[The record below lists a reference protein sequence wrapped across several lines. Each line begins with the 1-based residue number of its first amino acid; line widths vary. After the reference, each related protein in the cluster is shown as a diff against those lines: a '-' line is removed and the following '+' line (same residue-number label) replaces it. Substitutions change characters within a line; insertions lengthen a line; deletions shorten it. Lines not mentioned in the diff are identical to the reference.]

1 MDNIKENIEEYFRES
16 GELKINLATN
26 DEFIES
32 VVKGAECIK
41 DALHAGKKLLVGGN
55 GGSAADAQ
63 HFATE
68 FTGRF
73 KRLRKAYPAIALTTD
88 TSFLTAWSND
98 SSFDE
103 IFERQIEALGKEG
116 DIFFGISTSGNSKN
130 ILRGIETAKKIG
142 VISIALL
149 GRDGGATKGKADIE
163 IIVPSD
169 DTPRIQEVHILAIHS
184 ICEEVEKTFI

>member
-1 MDNIKENIEEYFRES
+1 MQNIKENILGYFKES
-16 GELKINLATN
+16 SDLKVKLQS
-26 DEFIES
+26 DDGFIES
-32 VVKGAECIK
+32 VVKATEIIQE
-41 DALHAGKKLLVGGN
+41 ALHKGNKFLTAGN

-103 IFERQIEALGKEG
+103 VFERQIEALGKEG
-116 DIFFGISTSGNSKN
+116 DVFFGISTSGNSKN
-130 ILRGIETAKKIG
+130 ILRGIEAAKKLNMKT
-142 VISIALL
+142 IALL

-163 IIVPSD
+163 IVVPSN
-169 DTPRIQEVHILAIHS
+169 DTPRIQEVHILVIHS
-184 ICEEVEKTFI
+184 ICEEIEKTFA

>member
-1 MDNIKENIEEYFRES
+1 MQNTKEYILGYFKESSDLKAQLRLNEEFV
-16 GELKINLATN
+16 
-26 DEFIES
+26 ES
-32 VVKGAECIK
+32 VVSATEAIGA
-41 DALHAGKKLLVGGN
+41 ALHAGKKLLVAGN

-98 SSFDE
+98 SG
-103 IFERQIEALGKEG
+103 FEEVFKRQIEALGKEG
-116 DIFFGISTSGNSKN
+116 DVFFGISTSGNSKN
-130 ILRGIETAKKIG
+130 ILLGIEAAKKQNMKT
-142 VISIALL
+142 IALL
-149 GRDGGATKGKADIE
+149 GRDGGVAKGRADIE

-169 DTPRIQEVHILAIHS
+169 DTPRIQEVHILVIHS
-184 ICEEVEKTFI
+184 ICEEVEKTFA